1 MIDERTRRATRAWTL
16 VQPRIAAFVSAVVR
30 DFADR
35 DDVLQEIAVAVLESF
50 ERYDPERPFAA
61 WAMRIAQHQVYRYLR
76 RERRDRHVFDEG
88 TAELIGEALTALEPT
103 ELRGLVHLR
112 SCVEELPRDAREIC
126 ELRYGEDLKPAAI
139 AAKLGRNANGI
150 AKALQRVRE
159 RLRECIERKSA
170 AEGAA

>member
-1 MIDERTRRATRAWTL
+1 VIDDRTRRAVLAWTL
-16 VQPRIAAFVSAVVR
+16 VQPRIAAFIAAMVR

-35 DDVLQEIAVAVLESF
+35 DDVLQDVALAVLESF

-76 RERRDRHVFDEG
+76 RVRRDRHVFDEA
-88 TAELIGEALTALEPT
+88 TADLLGAALVALEPA
-103 ELRGLVHLR
+103 ELRGLDHLR
-112 SCVEELPRDAREIC
+112 ACVEELPREARELC
-126 ELRYGEDLKPAAI
+126 ELRYREELKPAAI

-159 RLRECIERKSA
+159 RLRECIDRKSA